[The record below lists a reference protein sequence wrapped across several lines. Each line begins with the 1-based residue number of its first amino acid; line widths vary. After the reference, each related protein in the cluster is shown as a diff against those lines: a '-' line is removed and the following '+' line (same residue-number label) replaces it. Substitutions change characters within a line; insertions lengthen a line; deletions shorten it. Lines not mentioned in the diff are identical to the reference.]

1 MFPKPKTRTLA
12 IALLALSIL
21 WMCALIFP
29 LCYYIVAGNH
39 DLKFV
44 VSALEESETAPP
56 QLAPLVEQVL
66 AQGGRLK
73 RAVPVG
79 YYTGITAT
87 VRLNGTQ
94 TTKVRQVS
102 YIAWFEKRP
111 RPILLL
117 ISQYETNGEGKLAVN
132 QGEWEWMSV
141 VKGYGLPLVAL
152 VFCALWVRKCKS
164 QSTPPA

>member
-12 IALLALSIL
+12 IALFALSIL
-21 WMCALIFP
+21 WICALIFP
-29 LCYYIVAGNH
+29 LLYYIVAGNH
-39 DLKFV
+39 DLRFV
-44 VSALEESETAPP
+44 VSALEGRETAPP

-79 YYTGITAT
+79 YGVTAT

-102 YIAWFEKRP
+102 YIAWFEKLP

-117 ISQYETNGEGKLAVN
+117 ISQYETNGEGKFAVN
-132 QGEWEWMSV
+132 QGELMGV
-141 VKGYGLPLVAL
+141 VQGYGLPLLAL
-152 VFCALWVRKCKS
+152 VFCALWVRRCKS
-164 QSTPPA
+164 QSTPVA